1 MIPLFKSQV
10 RMGVVGGEGGRSFP
24 RDHEHYPQVVLVK
37 ALTLITIRLRALTLL
52 FRSVGLTTS

>member
-10 RMGVVGGEGGRSFP
+10 RMGVGGGGGRSFP
-24 RDHEHYPQVVLVK
+24 RDHDHYPQVVLVK

>member
-10 RMGVVGGEGGRSFP
+10 RMGVGGGGRSFP